1 MAKYI
6 KITKEEAIRLLK
18 NQKTDKVKV
27 MVAEK
32 K

>member
-6 KITKEEAIRLLK
+6 KITKEETIRLLK

-27 MVAEK
+27 MVTEK